1 MPAERRSAALLWRA
15 GRFCSSRSRSMPFRP
30 RAVSVSARSRSVLFR
45 LRTVFV
51 SARSRSVLFRLR
63 GIFVRAAACSAVCVP
78 FGCPESLERRPIKY
92 IFLIFSVVS
101 PTLLSPCSAVRNPD
115 AAACTRPRNM
125 PFRCREQQYRRHD
138 HIRLPG
144 RSSHR
149 VRRCSRFGDTVASS
163 CLRSYPPP
171 PPAVIVQARTLP
183 APRKQLFYYRIK
195 FVSSFSASR
204 PAVLSRPMAF
214 SRLPVLFQFAV
225 LSRPAALFRL
235 AAHSRPA
242 VLSRPMALSLLPVLF
257 QFAVLFRPAALSRP
271 RRIFRL
277 RTAVLSAGFPLGP
290 RPYF

>member
-1 MPAERRSAALLWRA
+1 M
-15 GRFCSSRSRSMPFRP
+15 
-30 RAVSVSARSRSVLFR
+30 LFR
-45 LRTVFV
+45 
-51 SARSRSVLFRLR
+51 S
-63 GIFVRAAACSAVCVP
+63 VRAAACSAVCVP

-195 FVSSFSASR
+195 FVSSFSAFR

-214 SRLPVLFQFAV
+214 SRPSSSLRFFPVPR
-225 LSRPAALFRL
+225 LSFDLRPSSATLGSVF
-235 AAHSRPA
+235 S
-242 VLSRPMALSLLPVLF
+242 
-257 QFAVLFRPAALSRP
+257 
-271 RRIFRL
+271 
-277 RTAVLSAGFPLGP
+277 RTAAAASTADSRSRRVRRMNVSALHGEPRVLGVAA
-290 RPYF
+290 

>member
-1 MPAERRSAALLWRA
+1 MPAERRSAAICGVRA
-15 GRFCSSRSRSMPFRP
+15 VSVRPVPARCCSGCGLFLFRLVPARCCYGCGLFLFGPFPLGVVPAADCFCSSRSRSVPFRL
-30 RAVSVSARSRSVLFR
+30 RAVS
-45 LRTVFV
+45 V

-63 GIFVRAAACSAVCVP
+63 GIFVRAAACSAACVP

-163 CLRSYPPP
+163 CLRSYPPLL
-171 PPAVIVQARTLP
+171 R
-183 APRKQLFYYRIK
+183 R
-195 FVSSFSASR
+195 SSYKR
-204 PAVLSRPMAF
+204 GR
-214 SRLPVLFQFAV
+214 
-225 LSRPAALFRL
+225 
-235 AAHSRPA
+235 
-242 VLSRPMALSLLPVLF
+242 
-257 QFAVLFRPAALSRP
+257 SRP
-271 RRIFRL
+271 RENNSFII
-277 RTAVLSAGFPLGP
+277 G
-290 RPYF
+290 